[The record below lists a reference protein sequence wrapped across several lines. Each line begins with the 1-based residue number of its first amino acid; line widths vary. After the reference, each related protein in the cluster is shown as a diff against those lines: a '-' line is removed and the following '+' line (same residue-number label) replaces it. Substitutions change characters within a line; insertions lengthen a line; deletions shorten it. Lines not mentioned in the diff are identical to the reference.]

1 MTRLLRR
8 QSRRQVSGWS
18 RYRKGRPVR
27 RRVDAALTLA
37 SPVRMSVA
45 VAAAAHRATFGVVM
59 TAKEKLRVAVEELS
73 ETEAAEALGY
83 IASESTSTANRYR
96 TGGLGGGSSVSSRSA
111 SQPQGARLSK
121 LRICSPKDSVADAAS
136 RHRRAAR
143 SGRS

>member
-83 IASESTSTANRYR
+83 IASRKHVFVAVGESTSGRTAVEAEDLLAE
-96 TGGLGGGSSVSSRSA
+96 GF
-111 SQPQGARLSK
+111 
-121 LRICSPKDSVADAAS
+121 
-136 RHRRAAR
+136 
-143 SGRS
+143 GR